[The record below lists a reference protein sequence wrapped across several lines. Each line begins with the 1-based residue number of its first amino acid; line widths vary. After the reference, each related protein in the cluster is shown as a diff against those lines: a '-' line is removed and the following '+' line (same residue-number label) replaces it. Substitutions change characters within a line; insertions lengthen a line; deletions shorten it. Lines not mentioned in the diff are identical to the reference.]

1 MREAASLD
9 SGLRVTAAGS
19 RLTVCVVA
27 VDCVVDCVVDCG
39 GDCGGHQLGLLPQTA
54 GQGRPVAQARLSLK
68 NSLQKSFYF
77 NNFVSESE

>member
-9 SGLRVTAAGS
+9 SGLCVTAAGS
-19 RLTVCVVA
+19 CLTVCVVA

-54 GQGRPVAQARLSLK
+54 GQGRSVAQARLSLK

>member
-1 MREAASLD
+1 MGEAASLD
-9 SGLRVTAAGS
+9 SGLCVTAAGS
-19 RLTVCVVA
+19 CLTVCVVA
-27 VDCVVDCVVDCG
+27 VDCVVDCG